1 MSIII
6 PSRCI
11 YKKTNDKIVDNVI
24 RGVDVGATKIIPNNK
39 YEEVVYDEIIPFDTW
54 DYEIPTQSKY
64 YDTDGFLAQYN
75 SERYIRGAGKL
86 DIVLKYVETSPV
98 YLPKVQDNAFIS
110 KIYDLS
116 NGQRSVRLKYTIKQT
131 VLEADCHYQP
141 STNTFS
147 EPTTEY
153 KQKSTQIISDA
164 YNYSYIID
172 LPQEYYGFDVEQLKD
187 FVGTFSIKSEDGD
200 CNINFRLYANDNS
213 FYSGAID
220 INLSDT
226 HTITEYPPTLSEETK
241 DGIDYYVIDYG
252 NNNLAGFD
260 ITYYTFLDQNLNDF
274 KNITSSRP
282 AKVTHIIQ
290 TIEQV
295 TLTVYGDSEGIDTED
310 ITINYGGDNNLYS
323 IETNELLQD
332 NAKIT
337 DVALTEHIANN
348 ILSHYKNGKET
359 ATIVCSISDYYDEN
373 DNKVIST
380 QTSNK
385 MLFAIYDEVIPTIK
399 NEFGKDVP
407 LSLNSNDEAKTF
419 LVLGTR
425 VFYDGAV
432 WQELSLQEF
441 ASVDILRFYEVDFR
455 ADFDESNRYKIA
467 FQIKGRGQIFIDNVL
482 IDEVYFEEPTLW
494 KIDAER
500 DVIYRIKFDGNFE
513 EISTVTK
520 SANSIISNLGSIV
533 DIIRW
538 DDKMYP
544 NMFSYQALDTFNPR
558 IPSHIKNISQN
569 AFYGTYSGFL
579 DAEYVLEIPETIEII
594 ENGAFSDSAVPT
606 FKFNHLENQF
616 INLPI
621 AGSQT
626 GMFYSKNATS
636 KKIYTDNIHIRNYD
650 FVSDNITATFY
661 HLDGTLWE

>member
-39 YEEVVYDEIIPFDTW
+39 YEEVVYDEIIPFDISTY
-54 DYEIPTQSKY
+54 DIPTQSQY
-64 YDTDGFLAQYN
+64 YDTEGFLAQYN

-86 DIVLKYVETSPV
+86 DIVLKYVKTSPV

-116 NGQRSVRLKYTIKQT
+116 NGQRSVKLKYTIKQT
-131 VLEADCHYQP
+131 VYEADCLYTP
-141 STNTFS
+141 NTNTFS
-147 EPTTEY
+147 APTTSY
-153 KQKSTQIISDA
+153 KEKSTQIISNA
-164 YNYSYIID
+164 YDYSYNSD
-172 LPQEYYGFDVEQLKD
+172 LPQEYYGFNVKQLKD

-220 INLSDT
+220 INLSDNF
-226 HTITEYPPTLSEETK
+226 TITEYPPTLSEETK

-252 NNNLAGFD
+252 INNLAGFD
-260 ITYYTFLDQNLNDF
+260 ITYYTFLDQNTTDF
-274 KNITSSRP
+274 KNITADRR
-282 AKVTHIIQ
+282 AKVTWLKQ

-295 TLTVYGDSEGIDTED
+295 TLTVYGDSEGIGTED

-348 ILSHYKNGKET
+348 ILNHYRNGKET
-359 ATIVCSISDYYDEN
+359 STIVCSISDYYDEN
-373 DNKVIST
+373 DSKVIST
-380 QTSNK
+380 ETSNK
-385 MLFAIYDEVIPTIK
+385 MLFAIYDEVVPTIK
-399 NEFGKDVP
+399 NEYGKDVP

-455 ADFDESNRYKIA
+455 AGADEENRFKIA
-467 FQIKGRGQIFIDNVL
+467 FQIKGRGQIIIDNVL

-494 KIDAER
+494 EIDAEQN
-500 DVIYRIKFDGNFE
+500 VLYRIKFDGDFE
-513 EISTVTK
+513 QISTATK
-520 SANSIISNLGSIV
+520 SANAIISNLGSII

-538 DDKMYP
+538 DNKMYP
-544 NMFSYQALDTFNPR
+544 YMFNYQDLSVINPT
-558 IPSHIKNISQN
+558 IPQYIKKIANNSFRYTT
-569 AFYGTYSGFL
+569 ADKT
-579 DAEYVLEIPETIEII
+579 YVLEIPENIQEIEAL
-594 ENGAFSDSAVPT
+594 AFTESKVQS
-606 FKFNHLENQF
+606 FKFNHKSGQ
-616 INLPI
+616 IIKLPVS
-621 AGSQT
+621 GSAS
-626 GMFYSKNATS
+626 GMFYSKNAS
-636 KKIYTDNIHIRNYD
+636 EKNIYTDNEYIKNYD
-650 FVSDNITATFY
+650 FVADNVTATFY

>member
-39 YEEVVYDEIIPFDTW
+39 YEEVVYDEIIPFDIYTY
-54 DYEIPTQSKY
+54 DIPTQSNY
-64 YDTDGFLAQYN
+64 YDTDGFLAEYN

-86 DIVLKYVETSPV
+86 DIVLKYVKTSPV

-172 LPQEYYGFDVEQLKD
+172 LTLPQGDYGFDVGQLKD

-200 CNINFRLYANDNS
+200 CNINFRLYANDNY

-220 INLSDT
+220 INLSDNY
-226 HTITEYPPTLSEETK
+226 TITEYPPTLSEETK
-241 DGIDYYVIDYG
+241 DEIDYYVIDYG
-252 NNNLAGFD
+252 VNNLAGFD
-260 ITYYTFLDQNLNDF
+260 ITYYTFLGQNSTEF
-274 KNITSSRP
+274 KNITSSLP
-282 AKVTHIIQ
+282 AKVTRVVQ

-348 ILSHYKNGKET
+348 ILNHYRNGKET
-359 ATIVCSISDYYDEN
+359 STIVCSISDYYDEN
-373 DNKVIST
+373 DSKVIST
-380 QTSNK
+380 ETSNK
-385 MLFAIYDEVIPTIK
+385 MLFAIYDEVVPTIK
-399 NEFGKDVP
+399 NEYGKDVP

-455 ADFDESNRYKIA
+455 AGADEENRFKIA
-467 FQIKGRGQIFIDNVL
+467 FQIKGRGQIIIDNVL

-494 KIDAER
+494 EIDAEQN
-500 DVIYRIKFDGNFE
+500 VLYRIKFDGDFE
-513 EISTVTK
+513 QISTATK
-520 SANSIISNLGSIV
+520 SANAIISNLGSII

-538 DDKMYP
+538 DNKMYP
-544 NMFSYQALDTFNPR
+544 YMFNYQDLSVINPT
-558 IPSHIKNISQN
+558 IPQYIKKIANNSFRYTT
-569 AFYGTYSGFL
+569 ADKT
-579 DAEYVLEIPETIEII
+579 YVLEIPENIQEIEAL
-594 ENGAFSDSAVPT
+594 AFTESKVQS
-606 FKFNHLENQF
+606 FKFNHKSGQ
-616 INLPI
+616 IIKLPVS
-621 AGSQT
+621 GSAS
-626 GMFYSKNATS
+626 GMFYSKNAS
-636 KKIYTDNIHIRNYD
+636 EKNIYTDNEYIKNYD
-650 FVSDNITATFY
+650 FVADNVTATFY